1 MAPLDSRKNASAAI
15 ARFALALAKKVR
27 VWKTSKDAKTGGLL
41 KLDFA
46 STSGATVSS
55 SENEQQEDSQTPEDN
70 FTVKLLA
77 EGGYNEI
84 WLVTSSVKS
93 NNAPSSCVLRTPTAD
108 SLKPWQIRNEV
119 GWLRYMTKNH
129 PAIPVPQV
137 YAYSDR
143 ATEDEM
149 PFVVEEFIDGLPLS
163 EAWKSYSESEK
174 VEVARK
180 VAKVVVQLGEIRFD
194 AIGGMQ
200 PDGTLGPTV
209 EGVKLFRGRDAFHD
223 PAYYDIGPYYSLGQY
238 ILAYYDKEIYYYSY
252 APDSDF
258 DDDTF
263 DSQSRTDFIEHLRVK
278 RATVKAELE
287 ASPRQEPFVLCHG
300 DLQGRNFMMEGTE
313 IAAII
318 DWEFAGSCPL
328 SELVDSGVE
337 VLEME
342 DEEST
347 EECFTWCAKIR
358 TLTEQIARERD
369 WKESDV
375 DLLMSEGDPLLQGA
389 RVEML
394 PEFSSETE
402 GDDAIGEEPFKTSAS
417 LSSCKVL
424 VTSSAAL
431 GVVAVV
437 VFFFT

>member
-1 MAPLDSRKNASAAI
+1 MAFAPNIKSDASTTRKSFTAEVAPLLPAKNASPTI
-15 ARFALALAKKVR
+15 ARFAPALAEKVR
-27 VWKTSKDAKTGGLL
+27 VWKTSEEAKAGGVL

-46 STSGATVSS
+46 SISGAAIPGL
-55 SENEQQEDSQTPEDN
+55 EKAQQENSYTPEDN
-70 FTVKLLA
+70 ITVKLLA

-84 WLVTSSVKS
+84 WLVTSPVKS
-93 NNAPSSCVLRTPTAD
+93 NDVPSLCVLRMPTAE
-108 SLKPWQIRNEV
+108 SLKPWQVRNEV

-129 PAIPVPQV
+129 SAMPVPQV
-137 YAYSDR
+137 YAYSDG
-143 ATEDEM
+143 ATEGEL
-149 PFVVEEFIDGLPLS
+149 PFVVEQFIEGLPLS

-174 VEVARK
+174 EEVARK

-223 PAYYDIGPYYSLGQY
+223 PAYYDVGPYGSIDQY
-238 ILAYYDKEIYYYSY
+238 ILAYYDKEDYYYSY
-252 APDSDF
+252 APDSDL
-258 DDDTF
+258 DDDIF
-263 DSQSRTDFIEHLRVK
+263 ESHSRTDFIQHLRVK

-287 ASPRQEPFVLCHG
+287 ASPRQESFVLCHS

-318 DWEFAGSCPL
+318 DWEFAGSYPL
-328 SELVDSGVE
+328 SELVDSGLE
-337 VLEME
+337 VLEIE

-347 EECFTWCAKIR
+347 EECFTWCDKIR
-358 TLTEQIARERD
+358 TLTEQIARERH

-375 DLLMSEGDPLLQGA
+375 DLLMSEGDPVLQGA

-394 PEFSSETE
+394 PEYSSETE
-402 GDDAIGEEPFKTSAS
+402 GNDAVGEEPSKRSAR
-417 LSSCKVL
+417 LSW
-424 VTSSAAL
+424 
-431 GVVAVV
+431 
-437 VFFFT
+437 